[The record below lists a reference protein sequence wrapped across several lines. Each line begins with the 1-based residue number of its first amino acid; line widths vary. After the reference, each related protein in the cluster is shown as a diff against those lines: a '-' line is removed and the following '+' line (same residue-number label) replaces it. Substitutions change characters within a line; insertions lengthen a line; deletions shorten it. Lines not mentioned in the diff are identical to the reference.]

1 MVYGVRE
8 TIKELKKIIISEL
21 EGEEKTLFISLMER
35 NESKSYEELLEELQE
50 QLLQFVTQTIYNGGL
65 TVKKLDLGKWQIT
78 HTEQR
83 NQHL

>member
-35 NESKSYEELLEELQE
+35 NESKSYEELLRKTNEWRELSSNVE
-50 QLLQFVTQTIYNGGL
+50 L
-65 TVKKLDLGKWQIT
+65 
-78 HTEQR
+78 
-83 NQHL
+83 